1 MRWLGF
7 AEAIEVDQ
15 RELSFE
21 DFVCFV
27 QDVAQLFNCGKS
39 VCLKWASPTFRGLPR
54 HITSVDPIQFK
65 REKESLCAE
74 A

>member
-39 VCLKWASPTFRGLPR
+39 VCLK
-54 HITSVDPIQFK
+54 
-65 REKESLCAE
+65 
-74 A
+74 